1 MYKPDTQ
8 KECLSNNIKLFCQA
22 NNLTYR
28 DFETII
34 GVSESTLHNWL
45 TLKSLPDPKAQNA
58 LEKVFDAKFT
68 KICSNTVSIRFLID
82 HTYTIEDIFPYNCII
97 AASFGYSAGTTA
109 MLNYEESDDAELDLS
124 YRNVT
129 PADFDKIFRNLSY
142 REQTVVEMRY
152 RDSMTLDEVGKKV
165 GVTRERVRQLEFKA
179 LRKINRDVIRLIR
192 DERPEIAQLQKENA
206 ELRQYIAELQRI
218 SSQASGLKAPETVK
232 PLLLDTVVEEF
243 DFSVRTYNCLKRAQ
257 LNTLGDIVNYTER
270 FDHIR
275 NLGKRSLEEII
286 TTVEKASPAYKYD
299 YDKHQFVL
307 ENAAK
312 LPNYNKEI

>member
-1 MYKPDTQ
+1 MYKPSSQ
-8 KECLSNNIKLFCQA
+8 KECLANNIKLFCQT

-28 DFETII
+28 DLCAVL
-34 GVSESTLHNWL
+34 GVSESTLSNWVS
-45 TLKSLPDPKAQNA
+45 LKSLPDPKAQKA
-58 LEKVFDAKFT
+58 LEKVFDAKFE
-68 KICSNTVSIRFLID
+68 KICSNTVSIRFIID
-82 HTYTIEDIFPYNCII
+82 KTFTIEDIFPYNCII
-97 AASFGYSAGTTA
+97 SSSFGYYAGTSA
-109 MLNYEESDDAELDLS
+109 MLNYEESDDELDLS

-142 REQTVVEMRY
+142 REQTIIEMRY

-165 GVTRERVRQLEFKA
+165 GVTRERVRQIEFKA

-192 DERPEIAQLQKENA
+192 DERPEIDQLKKENA

-286 TTVEKASPAYKYD
+286 TTVEEKSPAYKYD
-299 YDKHQFVL
+299 YSIHRFVL
-307 ENAAK
+307 SNSSK
-312 LPNYNKEI
+312 LPEYEVQ